1 VRQVRADAPMS
12 ASQGS
17 GASSLCSTHPT
28 NMILLETSLL
38 ALAYE
43 KRSAAADPRPVAA
56 LRRMIHENVAL
67 GIPGIVWQELLSDVC
82 SEGQFK
88 QLRAHLAAFPILL
101 AGQQHHAEAA
111 RIALS
116 CAAKRIECSP
126 VEALIAAHAVE
137 SKAPLFTLNRAFGPI
152 ARYAGFKLFA
162 YG

>member
-1 VRQVRADAPMS
+1 
-12 ASQGS
+12 
-17 GASSLCSTHPT
+17 
-28 NMILLETSLL
+28 MILLETSLL

-43 KRSAAADPRPVAA
+43 KRSAPDPRPVTA

-67 GIPGIVWQELLSDVC
+67 GIPGIVWQELLSGMR
-82 SEGQFK
+82 SEAQFK
-88 QLRAHLAAFPILL
+88 QLRAHLAAFPILV
-101 AGQQHHAEAA
+101 ADQQHHVEAA
-111 RIALS
+111 RIAQS

-137 SKAPLFTLNRAFGPI
+137 SKAPLFTLNRAFGSI